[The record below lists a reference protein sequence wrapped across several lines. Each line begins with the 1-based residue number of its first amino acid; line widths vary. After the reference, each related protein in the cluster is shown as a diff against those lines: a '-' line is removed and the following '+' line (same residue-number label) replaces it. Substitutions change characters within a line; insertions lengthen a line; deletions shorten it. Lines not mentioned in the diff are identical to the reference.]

1 MRVLFDGFW
10 WTAGPTAN
18 RVVQREL
25 VRGWRQEFEQD
36 EIVVAV
42 RRSHLA
48 QASGDLPPRTEVVT
62 TRVWPHGLSNLT
74 ELGRLGRRTGADVI
88 VAHNYTPRSR
98 RAATFVH
105 DAMFLDHPEWFSVR
119 ERVYF
124 SAMLPSARRAL
135 VTATS
140 TRTEAA
146 RIGRLEPRLPPVTAI
161 GLAVSTELAT
171 AEPVRPADVPAVEA
185 FALCVGRLNIR
196 KNLAAAIAA
205 AGASR
210 SATPRTPLLVVG
222 GAEYSGVGA
231 PVPAEL
237 REHIASGAVR
247 FLGRVS
253 DAELAWLY
261 QHAAVTVCLS
271 LVPSRIDRPHLAE
284 PLDGGQHQKDRA
296 EGRKPGVDGAEDR
309 RRPPGDEGGAQR
321 AVIHRQHQER
331 PQTRA
336 PATLRGL
343 GDSTGT
349 LEQVV
354 EDHREER
361 HRGDDRK
368 PDRDEQP
375 GRGHLDEAVR
385 PDQDRQVDARR
396 LDPVD
401 EVVEPLP

>member
-62 TRVWPHGLSNLT
+62 TRFWPHGLSNLT

-105 DAMFLDHPEWFSVR
+105 DAMFLDHPEWFSMR

-171 AEPVRPADVPAVEA
+171 AEPVRPADVPAFET
-185 FALCVGRLNIR
+185 FALCVGRLNVR
-196 KNLAAAIAA
+196 KNLAAVIAA

-237 REHIASGAVR
+237 REHVASGAVR

-271 LVPSRIDRPHLAE
+271 LDEGFGLPALEALHFGSPVLASDIEVFRETVGGYATFVDPTSPVEELAE
-284 PLDGGQHQKDRA
+284 AFDEAWGRPGPEAARRRA
-296 EGRKPGVDGAEDR
+296 LKQYTWPAAVRRLRAAIEGRTSGAD
-309 RRPPGDEGGAQR
+309 P
-321 AVIHRQHQER
+321 
-331 PQTRA
+331 
-336 PATLRGL
+336 
-343 GDSTGT
+343 
-349 LEQVV
+349 
-354 EDHREER
+354 
-361 HRGDDRK
+361 
-368 PDRDEQP
+368 
-375 GRGHLDEAVR
+375 
-385 PDQDRQVDARR
+385 R
-396 LDPVD
+396 L
-401 EVVEPLP
+401 